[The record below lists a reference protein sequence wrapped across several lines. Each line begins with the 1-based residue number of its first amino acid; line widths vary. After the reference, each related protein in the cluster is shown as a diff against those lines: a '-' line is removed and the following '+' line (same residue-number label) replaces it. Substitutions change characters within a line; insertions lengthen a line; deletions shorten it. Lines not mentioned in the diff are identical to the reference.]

1 MSCELN
7 RPNSKEDGVMP
18 LLGTVD
24 SRYCKFFT
32 VGVNNN
38 KNATV
43 PYGFTGPVH
52 MYCTTQITV
61 NKAVSYIK

>member
-1 MSCELN
+1 
-7 RPNSKEDGVMP
+7 MP